1 MASIE
6 ALADALYKAG
16 WPPASKEI
24 REGVEPARV
33 LKRLTE
39 EGHYPTSATDL
50 LSAHIEAVRP
60 LKAVVIAEEA
70 PTREVNLPRGDGGD
84 TLDSLQALVGGRI
97 EALPV
102 PSVEGWVYDDATAY
116 INDESKFLCLAN
128 ARATKFMAPILS
140 QGDTIHGPL
149 VVCGFDA
156 STGEN
161 RDIPADLKAQL
172 LRDYQ

>member
-6 ALADALYKAG
+6 SLADALYKAG

-39 EGHYPTSATDL
+39 EGHYPSSATEL
-50 LSAHIEAVRP
+50 LSKHIEAVRP

-70 PTREVNLPRGDGGD
+70 PAREVDLPRGDEGD

-97 EALPV
+97 EALPI
-102 PSVEGWVYDDATAY
+102 PFRKDATAY
-116 INDESKFLCLAN
+116 INEEGKFICLAN
-128 ARATKFMAPILS
+128 ARATRFMTPVLFA
-140 QGDTIHGPL
+140 GDTIHGP
-149 VVCGFDA
+149 VVICGFDE
-156 STGEN
+156 STGES
-161 RDIPADLKAQL
+161 RDIPIDLRVQL